1 MAAGKASTCRA
12 SQPVTGVS
20 PLDVVAWAK
29 AEALAATRRA
39 VDAVLMVP
47 VDGGSDAL
55 REVLQNVRLLLE
67 AHGPDHAAEAPG
79 PDHAAEAVRLITGVV
94 WRCPERARKSVK
106 AVALQV
112 RDVLVLR
119 CLSEMEP
126 KYHGNRDVFLVVVA
140 RAFGQTDSR
149 EYEDIILHSYRKLT
163 WGRSGTF
170 QSKTEKKQRQRTR
183 RSRPDASDVEH
194 GLQMRPDASDV
205 ELGLQMSMAVASF
218 LAGEDFSDGA
228 SASDEAESVRPPA
241 SAQDM

>member
-1 MAAGKASTCRA
+1 MAAGKAPTRRA

-39 VDAVLMVP
+39 VDAVHMVP

-55 REVLQNVRLLLE
+55 REVLQNVRQLLE

-79 PDHAAEAVRLITGVV
+79 LDHAAEAVRLITGVV
-94 WRCPERARKSVK
+94 WTCPEGARKSVK
-106 AVALQV
+106 AVARQV

-126 KYHGNRDVFLVVVA
+126 KYHGNRDAFLMVVA
-140 RAFGQTDSR
+140 RAFGQTDSG

-163 WGRSGTF
+163 SGRSGTF
-170 QSKTEKKQRQRTR
+170 QSLTEKRQRKRPR
-183 RSRPDASDVEH
+183 RCRPGASEFEH
-194 GLQMRPDASDV
+194 GLQMRLDESDV
-205 ELGLQMSMAVASF
+205 ELERQMSMAVASF

-228 SASDEAESVRPPA
+228 SEAESVRPPA

>member
-1 MAAGKASTCRA
+1 MAAGKAPTRRA

-55 REVLQNVRLLLE
+55 REVLQRVRLLLE

-79 PDHAAEAVRLITGVV
+79 LDHAAEAVRLITGVV

-106 AVALQV
+106 AVALEV

-170 QSKTEKKQRQRTR
+170 QSKTQKKQRQRTR
-183 RSRPDASDVEH
+183 RR
-194 GLQMRPDASDV
+194 RPDASDV
-205 ELGLQMSMAVASF
+205 ELGLQMSTAVASF

>member
-1 MAAGKASTCRA
+1 MAAGKASTRRA

-39 VDAVLMVP
+39 VNAVHMVP

-106 AVALQV
+106 AVALEV

-140 RAFGQTDSR
+140 RAFGQTSSQ
-149 EYEDIILHSYRKLT
+149 EYEDVILHSHRKVT
-163 WGRSGTF
+163 WGRPGAFLSNT
-170 QSKTEKKQRQRTR
+170 QRQRRQR
-183 RSRPDASDVEH
+183 RRRWRPAASDV
-194 GLQMRPDASDV
+194 Q
-205 ELGLQMSMAVASF
+205 LGQEMNSAVASF
-218 LAGEDFSDGA
+218 LAGEDVSDGA
-228 SASDEAESVRPPA
+228 SASDEAESARPPA
-241 SAQDM
+241 GALHM